1 MNFLKKDYI
10 ILDNLLSNNHIKLIE
25 DTLLNS
31 YFPWY
36 LSAKKIDNK
45 FSTCSKNIY
54 LKNKNKN
61 TVEDLQ
67 FVHSFVNYENNQSK
81 INSNYFNLIEEI
93 SKKIT
98 DYFKLDQI
106 SLLRVKANLKTR
118 SNIKNNKYG
127 TPHIDIGNE
136 NITCIYYVNDSDG
149 DTILYKKHKIYKK
162 ITPKKG
168 RFLFFKGNMLHSAGY
183 PLKNQVRCVI
193 NFNLKI

>member
-10 ILDNLLSNNHIKLIE
+10 ISDNILSNNHIKLIE

-93 SKKIT
+93 SKKIA
-98 DYFKLDQI
+98 DYFKLNQV
-106 SLLRVKANLKTR
+106 SLLRVKANLKTK
-118 SNIKNNKYG
+118 SNIKNTKYG

-149 DTILYKKHKIYKK
+149 DTVLYKKHKICKK

-183 PLKNQVRCVI
+183 PFKNQVRCVV